1 MRWVVIGMALRAA
14 GCGEKVDKNIS
25 AMLETDF
32 QKGTVIMTCRES
44 SSGTC
49 YALFTFKDDVVRIEA
64 AKGTATTATGITD
77 FSRYCLDVAPPKD
90 GCELKPLT
98 EGQQI
103 VRHRATHS

>member
-1 MRWVVIGMALRAA
+1 MRWTMVGLALLIA
-14 GCGEKVDKNIS
+14 GCGEKVDKTLS
-25 AMLETDF
+25 VMLETDF

-49 YALFTFKDDVVRIEA
+49 HALFVFKDDVVRIEA
-64 AKGTATTATGITD
+64 AKGSVATATGIVD
-77 FSRYCLDVAPPKD
+77 FSRYCLDVAPPRD

-103 VRHRATHS
+103 IRNRATHS

>member
-1 MRWVVIGMALRAA
+1 MRGMIAGLALLVA

-32 QKGTVIMTCRES
+32 QKGTVTMTCRES

-49 YALFTFKDDVVRIEA
+49 HALFVFKDDVIRLDA
-64 AKGTATTATGITD
+64 AQGSAATATGIVD
-77 FSRYCLDVAPPKD
+77 FSRYCLDVSAPAD
-90 GCELKPLT
+90 GCELKPLV